1 MAGEA
6 SAGEFSL
13 AGGAFFVVTK
23 YKSRRRHLLSDS
35 VGVSM
40 FSLNSELNVSFEK
53 ENIEET
59 CIFHVKF
66 QACYLVS

>member
-6 SAGEFSL
+6 SLGEFSL
-13 AGGAFFVVTK
+13 AEGVFFVVTT

-35 VGVSM
+35 GRVVSM

-59 CIFHVKF
+59 
-66 QACYLVS
+66 